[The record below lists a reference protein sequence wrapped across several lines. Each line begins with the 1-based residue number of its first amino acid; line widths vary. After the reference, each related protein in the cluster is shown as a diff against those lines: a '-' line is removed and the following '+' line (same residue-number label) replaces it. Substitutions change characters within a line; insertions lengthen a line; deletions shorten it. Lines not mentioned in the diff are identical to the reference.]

1 VFTDFYYQTFSQ
13 RGHDTLLIED
23 ELINNLRLMQLAEFE
38 KAPTA
43 QGLLTSA
50 SLNDNDFAGFG
61 VQSKGITMY
70 GAHEVVYQARY
81 HTDKAEMRA
90 GGNDYL
96 VNQDLSL
103 TKQDTDYA
111 IGKYTDDAD
120 ALTTAVNAK
129 LNYEKLSVNFGLGYE
144 HVSVSRELGDNTD
157 LLTAADFSDDGWIPS
172 IEVAYTQ
179 NAWLFA
185 LSAKQAWTAAGA
197 GNAEQLAQEAL
208 QYQLAIN
215 YHQDSLNVGLT
226 AYMHDFDNMHSTCQW
241 GVNCEPIQSAQQV
254 NLKDVAVSGIDVSF
268 DYSVN
273 FDSYSIPLALDY
285 RYTQAE
291 FGETNC
297 DIIVGCYSDGSQ
309 LPWVPEQ
316 QLSASIGFVMNKF
329 SIAANALYQTET
341 GSPFTPGN
349 YGIDAQWNIDLA
361 AQYQIS
367 KEHNVYV
374 RVENLLDDDLI
385 AKNYQMGLISQG
397 ELKTFIG
404 YQGHF

>member
-1 VFTDFYYQTFSQ
+1 
-13 RGHDTLLIED
+13 
-23 ELINNLRLMQLAEFE
+23 M
-38 KAPTA
+38 
-43 QGLLTSA
+43 
-50 SLNDNDFAGFG
+50 
-61 VQSKGITMY
+61 
-70 GAHEVVYQARY
+70 
-81 HTDKAEMRA
+81 
-90 GGNDYL
+90 
-96 VNQDLSL
+96 
-103 TKQDTDYA
+103 
-111 IGKYTDDAD
+111 
-120 ALTTAVNAK
+120 
-129 LNYEKLSVNFGLGYE
+129 
-144 HVSVSRELGDNTD
+144 
-157 LLTAADFSDDGWIPS
+157 
-172 IEVAYTQ
+172 
-179 NAWLFA
+179 FA
-185 LSAKQAWTAAGA
+185 LCAKQAWTAAGA

-349 YGIDAQWNIDLA
+349 YGIDAQWNIDLS